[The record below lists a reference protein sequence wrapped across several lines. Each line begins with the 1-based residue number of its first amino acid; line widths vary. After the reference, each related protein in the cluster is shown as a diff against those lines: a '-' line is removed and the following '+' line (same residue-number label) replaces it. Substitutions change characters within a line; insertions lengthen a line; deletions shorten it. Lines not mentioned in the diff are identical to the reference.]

1 MTKSIEVDV
10 YGQKLALRPIED
22 ESYAHELARYVEGQ
36 MQTIAQGTTRSTPI
50 KVAIL
55 AAMNIADQLFR
66 QERRRQAGEAEVE
79 RRAEGL
85 LECIESRIGT
95 SPPDQPLFLQ
105 DVQRSGNVHGQ
116 NF

>member
-10 YGQKLALRPIED
+10 YGQKLALRPIEGD
-22 ESYAHELARYVEGQ
+22 GYADELARYVEGQ
-36 MQTIAQGTTRSTPI
+36 MQIITRGATATTPL

-85 LECIESRIGT
+85 LECIDSHLEL
-95 SPPDQPLFLQ
+95 D
-105 DVQRSGNVHGQ
+105 RS
-116 NF
+116 

>member
-10 YGQKLALRPIED
+10 YGQKLALQPIED
-22 ESYAHELARYVEGQ
+22 EGYAQELARYVEGQ
-36 MQTIAQGTTRSTPI
+36 MQTIAQGATRSTPTKI
-50 KVAIL
+50 AIL

-85 LECIESRIGT
+85 LECIESHLGADRTG
-95 SPPDQPLFLQ
+95 
-105 DVQRSGNVHGQ
+105 
-116 NF
+116 

>member
-1 MTKSIEVDV
+1 MTDRIEVDV

-36 MQTIAQGTTRSTPI
+36 MQTIAQGTTTSTPI

-85 LECIESRIGT
+85 LHCIDSQVDMDRTENS
-95 SPPDQPLFLQ
+95 LFLHEMR
-105 DVQRSGNVHGQ
+105 RSDNV
-116 NF
+116 